1 MPALHTLSLA
11 LAAACLA
18 GVNLYLTL
26 FLAGLAGQLGWLPV
40 TGDSSVI
47 GMLAT
52 PAVMTVTLL
61 LYVLNAIVDKVPA
74 VDSLWD
80 TLHTVIRPA
89 GAVLLALH
97 LMGSADPACQA
108 LAGILAGAA
117 GLTTHLAK
125 TSTRLLI
132 NNAPGPML
140 NILASIT
147 EDLLVFGLGVLAV
160 KHPFASLIVSLS
172 LTALLWLLF
181 PRLFRTGRASLILM
195 WRKVRLPAGTMSK
208 RVKLSAK
215 ISADQDMLMHGLLPG
230 ACTVSWAVRTVTGRV
245 KRAPGLS
252 QNMFGTL
259 VSVEE
264 HTGTLVFI
272 GRRWFRHRP
281 VPIDLT
287 GSDIRHESAFLS
299 ENLVIYCKADRR
311 QITFRFTRAEEAL
324 AAKLEEE
331 LHRQL
336 KRAGKLPVPAAEA
349 LPAETPGPASEPEPA
364 PSTAAFTA
372 LPALAPLI
380 IEAPEPAPLAPPAS
394 EAAVIPEPAVIPA
407 FPRAAD
413 ITETVSHPP
422 LMPLP
427 PVADVPPMPL
437 LESAPGAP
445 KDPLA

>member
-26 FLAGLAGQLGWLPV
+26 FLAGLAGQIGWLPV
-40 TGDSSVI
+40 TGDGAVI
-47 GMLAT
+47 GMLAH
-52 PAVMTVTLL
+52 PAVMTITLL

-97 LMGSADPACQA
+97 LMGSAEPAYQA

-125 TSTRLLI
+125 ASTRLLI
-132 NNAPGPML
+132 NNAPGPLL

-147 EDLLVFGLGVLAV
+147 EDLLVFGLAVLAV
-160 KHPFASLIVSLS
+160 QHPFASLIVCVS

-181 PRLFRTGRASLILM
+181 PRMFRAGRASLFLM
-195 WRKVRLPAGTMSK
+195 WRKVRLPAGTTSE
-208 RVKLSAK
+208 RVKLSAR

-230 ACTVSWAVRTVTGRV
+230 ACTVQWAVRTVTGRV
-245 KRAPGLS
+245 KRAPGLTP
-252 QNMFGTL
+252 NMFGTL

-264 HTGTLVFI
+264 HPGMLVFI

-281 VPIDLT
+281 VRIPLA

-299 ENLVIYCKADRR
+299 ENLVIYCKAERR
-311 QITFRFTRAEEAL
+311 QLTFRFTRAEEAL
-324 AAKLEEE
+324 AARLEEE

-336 KRAGKLPVPAAEA
+336 KRAGKLPAAE
-349 LPAETPGPASEPEPA
+349 TTPEPA
-364 PSTAAFTA
+364 PETSTAPEAEPAFTA
-372 LPALAPLI
+372 APALAPLI
-380 IEAPEPAPLAPPAS
+380 IEAPESPAPLPALTLESPAPGSA
-394 EAAVIPEPAVIPA
+394 EIPA
-407 FPRAAD
+407 FPRAA
-413 ITETVSHPP
+413 ESAEPVSLPP
-422 LMPLP
+422 LTPLP
-427 PVADVPPMPL
+427 SVADVPPMPP
-437 LESAPGAP
+437 LESGSAER
-445 KDPLA
+445 KDSPA